1 MAEKS
6 YLSMDQ
12 ATAKLHA
19 LLTDQI
25 RKLLTQGWPAQVIF
39 RAIEMTY
46 ITMVVSSAVRMN
58 NGLRAKWVHAKKRS
72 ITSEIDTEITAA
84 LLRENAKSEVMQ

>member
-19 LLTDQI
+19 LLTEQI
-25 RKLLTQGWPAQVIF
+25 RKLLTQGWPAQVIL
-39 RAIEMTY
+39 RATEMAY
-46 ITMVVSSAVRMN
+46 ITMMVSIAVRMDD
-58 NGLRAKWVHAKKRS
+58 GLRVNWLHEKKRA
-72 ITSEIDTEITAA
+72 ICSEIDAEVTAA
-84 LLRENAKSEVMQ
+84 ILRESAKSETMQ